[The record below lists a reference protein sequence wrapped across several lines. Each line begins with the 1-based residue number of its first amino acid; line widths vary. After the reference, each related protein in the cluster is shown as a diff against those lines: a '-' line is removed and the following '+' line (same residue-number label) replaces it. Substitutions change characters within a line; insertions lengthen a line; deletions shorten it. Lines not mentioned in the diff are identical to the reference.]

1 MTMWKMRATHVV
13 LRILPLV
20 AILAVWELLSRLG
33 VFDWRFFSRPSE
45 IAGVFIDMIMSG
57 ELLNHVLISLR
68 RIFLGFALG
77 VVPGIVIGAILGFSR
92 LADMVLGPLV
102 AVVFPIPKLAIL
114 PLLMIAFGV
123 GEGSKIALI
132 ALGAIFL
139 TLYNTASG
147 VRNLP
152 PLYREVGQS
161 FGTSRLQYITTIA
174 LPGALPHIMTGLKL
188 SLQTALLLIVAAEFV
203 GANDGVGQLIW
214 TAWEIFDVRR
224 MFVGLVTLSLI
235 GYLLSLAIDKIEDVL
250 LPWRASEL
258 AAATK

>member
-1 MTMWKMRATHVV
+1 M
-13 LRILPLV
+13 
-20 AILAVWELLSRLG
+20 
-33 VFDWRFFSRPSE
+33 VF
-45 IAGVFIDMIMSG
+45 
-57 ELLNHVLISLR
+57 
-68 RIFLGFALG
+68 
-77 VVPGIVIGAILGFSR
+77 
-92 LADMVLGPLV
+92 GPLV

-161 FGTSRLQYITTIA
+161 FGASRLQYITAIA

-235 GYLLSLAIDKIEDVL
+235 GYLLSLAIDKIEDIL

-258 AAATK
+258 AAAAK

>member
-1 MTMWKMRATHVV
+1 
-13 LRILPLV
+13 
-20 AILAVWELLSRLG
+20 
-33 VFDWRFFSRPSE
+33 
-45 IAGVFIDMIMSG
+45 
-57 ELLNHVLISLR
+57 
-68 RIFLGFALG
+68 
-77 VVPGIVIGAILGFSR
+77 
-92 LADMVLGPLV
+92 
-102 AVVFPIPKLAIL
+102 
-114 PLLMIAFGV
+114 
-123 GEGSKIALI
+123 
-132 ALGAIFL
+132 
-139 TLYNTASG
+139 

-161 FGTSRLQYITTIA
+161 FGASRLQYITTIA

-235 GYLLSLAIDKIEDVL
+235 GYLLSLAIDKIEDIL

>member
-1 MTMWKMRATHVV
+1 MWKVKATHVL
-13 LRILPLV
+13 LRIVPLLVILV
-20 AILAVWELLSRLG
+20 AWELLSRLG

-45 IAGVFIDMIMSG
+45 IAGVFVSMIMSG
-57 ELLNHVLISLR
+57 ELLNHVMISLR

-77 VVPGIVIGAILGFSR
+77 VVPGIIIGAILGFSR
-92 LADMVLGPLV
+92 LADMLVGPLV

-161 FGTSRLQYITTIA
+161 FGASRLQYITTIA

-203 GANDGVGQLIW
+203 GAKDGVGQLIW

-235 GYLLSLAIDKIEDVL
+235 GYLLSIAIDKIEDIL
-250 LPWRASEL
+250 LPWRDSETST
-258 AAATK
+258 AVV

>member
-1 MTMWKMRATHVV
+1 
-13 LRILPLV
+13 LPLV
-20 AILAVWELLSRLG
+20 AILVVWELLSRLG
-33 VFDWRFFSRPSE
+33 IIDWRFFSRPSE
-45 IAGVFIDMIMSG
+45 IANVFIGMIMSG
-57 ELLNHVLISLR
+57 ELLKNVLISLR

-77 VVPGIVIGAILGFSR
+77 VIPGIIIGAILGFSR
-92 LADMVLGPLV
+92 LADMLVGPLV

-114 PLLMIAFGV
+114 PLLMISFGV

-132 ALGAIFL
+132 ALGAVFL

-161 FGTSRLQYITTIA
+161 FGASRLQYITAIA

-203 GANDGVGQLIW
+203 GAKDGVGQLIW

-235 GYLLSLAIDKIEDVL
+235 GYLLSIAIDKIEDVL
-250 LPWRASEL
+250 LPWRSSEL
-258 AAATK
+258 AAAGK